1 MSAVARLTQGF
12 QNLRMAVKLSVLI
25 VVAVLC
31 ALAVGAIGL
40 HSQNQL
46 SDQAD
51 EVQSLEVAKA
61 ALNHVDTRN
70 AELKVDGYRSLIE
83 TNDLASVQ
91 KDATDDAASIDEA
104 VAAVNDAKL
113 PADLQTQFEA
123 IQPDLDTF
131 KSTVTTLVTTA
142 GTNYAAAR
150 ADEGRIADTN
160 HAVDDQLEALHEAVD
175 TSIASGRA
183 EMRSTRD
190 GALRAVLITQALAL
204 VLLLLIAIPIVRGIT
219 RPVTRMRAVLD
230 GLAGGDLTRSAGIT
244 SRDEIGQMA
253 ASLDAATASI
263 REVLDAV
270 GENAGA
276 LTRSSQE
283 LSHASSSIADAAEE
297 TSAQTTVASAAADEV
312 ARNVNSVAAGA
323 EEMGSAISEIAR
335 NTTEAV
341 GVVGVAVDEA
351 RQATSTVERLG
362 TSSAEIG
369 EVLGLI
375 TSIAEQTNLLA
386 LNATIEAARAG
397 ESGKGFAVV
406 ANEVKEL
413 AQETAKATED
423 IGTRVSAIQQ
433 DTRSAVEAISRV
445 AEVIER
451 INEYQATI
459 ASAVEEQ
466 SATTQEMTRSVGEAA
481 GGAGVIAANISAM
494 ATATA
499 STTQGVDRAKEAAR
513 ELAGMS
519 EQLRTMIGRFVTR

>member
-1 MSAVARLTQGF
+1 
-12 QNLRMAVKLSVLI
+12 MAVKLSVLI
-25 VVAVLC
+25 VVGVAC

-40 HSQNQL
+40 RSQAQL
-46 SDQAD
+46 TDQS
-51 EVQSLEVAKA
+51 EQIRSLEVAKA

-83 TNDLASVQ
+83 TDDPASVK
-91 KDATDDAASIDEA
+91 KDTTDDAASIDEA
-104 VAAVNDAKL
+104 VAAVNDAGL
-113 PADLQTQFEA
+113 PANLQAQFDA
-123 IQPDLDTF
+123 IGPDLKTF
-131 KSTVTTLVTTA
+131 TTTVTTLVTTA

-150 ADEGRIADTN
+150 ANEGQIAETN
-160 HAVDDQLEALHEAVD
+160 HAVDDKLEALHDAVD
-175 TSIASGRA
+175 AAIVQERADMSATSTSA
-183 EMRSTRD
+183 T
-190 GALRAVLITQALAL
+190 RAVMLTVVAALAL
-204 VLLLLIAIPIVRGIT
+204 LLLFAIPIVRGIT
-219 RPVTRMRAVLD
+219 RPVARMRAVLD
-230 GLAGGDLTRSAGIT
+230 GLASGDLTRSAGIS
-244 SRDEIGQMA
+244 SRDEVGQMA
-253 ASLDAATASI
+253 VSLDAATASI

-270 GENAGA
+270 GENATA
-276 LTRSSQE
+276 LTRSSQQ
-283 LSHASSSIADAAEE
+283 LSDASASIAHAADD
-297 TSAQTTVASAAADEV
+297 TSTQTTVASSAADEV

-323 EEMGSAISEIAR
+323 EEMGAAISEIAR

-341 GVVGVAVDEA
+341 GVVATAVDEA

-375 TSIAEQTNLLA
+375 SSIAEQTNLLA

-423 IGTRVSAIQQ
+423 IGTRVAAIQT

-481 GGAGVIAANISAM
+481 SGADVIATNISAM
-494 ATATA
+494 ASATT
-499 STTQGVDRAKEAAR
+499 STTQGVERAREAASD
-513 ELAGMS
+513 LAAMS